1 METMKKAVIT
11 EQKLHDDNRYPFDS
25 GRAALFSVK
34 IVKGE
39 VKDVIREMEAG
50 DIYQM
55 LESSTARKV
64 MKDSKTVMVA
74 TCGWA
79 APIGDDAELDELAP
93 SQHPRRRRVRLMSL
107 VDSKG
112 VATVL
117 RFKDE
122 PDNIIEDDGVAHG
135 SLAEALLELR
145 EAGKTKKKGNK

>member
-1 METMKKAVIT
+1 METMKKAFIT
-11 EQKLHDDNRYPFDS
+11 EQKLHEDNRYPFDS

-39 VKDVIREMEAG
+39 VKDLVREMESP
-50 DIYQM
+50 DVYHL

-112 VATVL
+112 VASVL

-122 PDNIIEDDGVAHG
+122 PDNIIEDNGVAQG

-145 EAGKTKKKGNK
+145 KALTTKKKGNK

>member
-1 METMKKAVIT
+1 METMEKAIIA
-11 EQKLHDDNRYPFDS
+11 EKKLHEDNRYPFDS

-34 IVKGE
+34 IVNGE

-79 APIGDDAELDELAP
+79 APIDDDDDDMVAP

-112 VATVL
+112 VASVL

-145 EAGKTKKKGNK
+145 KAVTTKKKGNK

>member
-1 METMKKAVIT
+1 METIKKAVIT

-39 VKDVIREMEAG
+39 VKDLVREMESP
-50 DIYQM
+50 DIYHL

-79 APIGDDAELDELAP
+79 APIDDDDDDMVAP

-112 VATVL
+112 VASVM
-117 RFKDE
+117 RFKDD
-122 PDNIIEDDGVAHG
+122 PDNIIEDNGVAHG

-145 EAGKTKKKGNK
+145 KALTTKKGNK

>member
-1 METMKKAVIT
+1 METIKKAVIT
-11 EQKLHDDNRYPFDS
+11 EQKLHDDKRYPFDS
-25 GRAALFSVK
+25 RRAALFSVK

-39 VKDVIREMEAG
+39 VKDLVREMESP
-50 DIYQM
+50 DIYHL

-64 MKDSKTVMVA
+64 MKDSRTVMVA

-79 APIGDDAELDELAP
+79 APIGDDAELDEVAP
-93 SQHPRRRRVRLMSL
+93 SEHPRRRRVRLMSL

-117 RFKDE
+117 RFKDD
-122 PDNIIEDDGVAHG
+122 PDNIIEDDGVAQG

-145 EAGKTKKKGNK
+145 KALTTKKKGNK

>member
-1 METMKKAVIT
+1 METIKKAVIT

-39 VKDVIREMEAG
+39 VKDLVREMESP
-50 DIYQM
+50 DIYHL

-79 APIGDDAELDELAP
+79 APIDDDDDDMVAP
-93 SQHPRRRRVRLMSL
+93 SQHPRRRRVRLMCL

-112 VATVL
+112 VASVM
-117 RFKDE
+117 RFKDD
-122 PDNIIEDDGVAHG
+122 PDNIIEDNGAAHG

-145 EAGKTKKKGNK
+145 KALTTKKGNK

>member
-1 METMKKAVIT
+1 METIKKAVIT

-25 GRAALFSVK
+25 SRAALFSVK

-39 VKDVIREMEAG
+39 VKDLVREMESP
-50 DIYQM
+50 DIYHL

-79 APIGDDAELDELAP
+79 APIDDDDDDMVAP

-122 PDNIIEDDGVAHG
+122 PDNIIEDNGVAHG

-145 EAGKTKKKGNK
+145 KALTTKKKGNK

>member
-39 VKDVIREMEAG
+39 VKDLVREMESP
-50 DIYQM
+50 DIYH
-55 LESSTARKV
+55 LLGSSTARKV

-79 APIGDDAELDELAP
+79 APIDDDDDDMVAP

-112 VATVL
+112 VASVL
-117 RFKDE
+117 RFKDD
-122 PDNIIEDDGVAHG
+122 PNNIIEDNGAAQG